1 MYKILNKR
9 NGLFTSLVEYWKP
22 INGYSDRYLIS
33 SFGNV
38 YSIVS
43 NKMLKQKINS
53 SGYATVHLRG
63 TVESHQSVHRL
74 IALHFIKN
82 EEQKQTVNHV
92 DGVKLNNKIS
102 NLEWSTHAEQVRHA
116 LDSNLIEPRG
126 EHKYSPEFKLSVKNY
141 YEINNCSIKEL
152 ARIFKISERSAGRFI
167 LFNERPVK
175 IKDSDIA
182 VILQLRENG
191 ETLKSISQK
200 FDCGISQI
208 HRIVKGLSRNVKYE
222 R

>member
-74 IALHFIKN
+74 VALHFIKN
-82 EEQKQTVNHV
+82 EEQKQTVNHI
-92 DGVKLNNKIS
+92 DGVKLNNSVS
-102 NLEWSTHAEQVRHA
+102 NLEWSTHSEQIRHA
-116 LDSNLIEPRG
+116 LDNNLIEPRG
-126 EHKYSPEFKLSVKNY
+126 EYKYSPDFKLMVKDY
-141 YEINNCSIKEL
+141 YLKNECSIREL
-152 ARIFKISERSAGRFI
+152 SEVFKISKRSASRFI
-167 LFNERPVK
+167 AFNERPVK
-175 IKDSDIA
+175 IKDCDITT
-182 VILQLRENG
+182 ILQLRESG
-191 ETLKSISQK
+191 ETLKSISEK
-200 FDCGISQI
+200 FGCGISQI

>member
-1 MYKILNKR
+1 MYKILTKC

-22 INGYSDRYLIS
+22 VDGYNGRYLIS

-38 YSIVS
+38 YSTVS
-43 NKMLKQKINS
+43 NKMLKQKINA
-53 SGYATVHLRG
+53 SGYAVVHLRG
-63 TVESHQSVHRL
+63 EVESHPTVHRL
-74 IALHFIKN
+74 VALHFIKN
-82 EEQKQTVNHV
+82 EEQKQTVNHI

-102 NLEWSTHAEQVRHA
+102 NLEWSTHSEQVRHA
-116 LDSNLIEPRG
+116 VDNNLIKPRG

-141 YEINNCSIKEL
+141 YETNNCSIKEL
-152 ARIFKISERSAGRFI
+152 AKIFKISERSAGRFI

-191 ETLKSISQK
+191 ETLKSISER
-200 FDCGISQI
+200 FGCGISQI